1 LARPRGRFA
10 SGERKIGP
18 PALTSVL
25 LEEEQHMVT
34 PAKFM
39 LAILAFIAMM
49 VVIGLMVVLPDT
61 GHYANIAH

>member
-1 LARPRGRFA
+1 
-10 SGERKIGP
+10 
-18 PALTSVL
+18 
-25 LEEEQHMVT
+25 MVT